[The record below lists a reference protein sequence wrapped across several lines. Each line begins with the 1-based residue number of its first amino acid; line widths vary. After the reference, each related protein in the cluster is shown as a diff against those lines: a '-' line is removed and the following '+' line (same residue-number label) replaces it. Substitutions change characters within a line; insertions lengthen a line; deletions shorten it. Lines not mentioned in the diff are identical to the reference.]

1 MSELLS
7 TIAKAYDKDMQEY
20 LAYLPH
26 FNGKIPE
33 IRNMGYTFI
42 TALLELIDNSV
53 RKNCYSSYIDII
65 LHADTDNKKLFR
77 ISVLDDGIGMS
88 FNELKQALI
97 YNFKKERANGDIG
110 KYHIGMKYAGIVIG
124 NNIIILSRRS
134 DGTIS
139 GIYLDIEQ
147 MCEHN
152 TYTPTDV
159 RENVDD
165 KWALK
170 YIHPNDYEKF
180 KQQKSGT
187 LISIKNLTPMCKQN
201 IEKVKNA
208 LLKVLPFSYS
218 MLYNDCKVNLYEN
231 TNIIQTI
238 KPYDLFYHNS
248 PDCLDEPAYETT
260 LNIYNDFDGYRV
272 VEINENKRMIEN
284 PTKNKKESECRWTDG
299 AVDKPAYYEFTQY
312 IKTGGRTAK
321 NFRQIDTLPDS
332 DTLFTVINLR
342 YIQVNKNIFISEK
355 EQFLEDSKLGID
367 RKGSFF
373 IRGIRNVSAGHQL
386 GMKISDRTIMAIE
399 RQRCLVTFESKAD
412 DLIGS
417 KYNKDID
424 INNKL
429 PCIEL
434 NDALHAIYKQV
445 TSPWTRKH
453 PGKKKNKKN
462 ENDEGDSDID
472 EEDKNEEILAPVAHI
487 VAPVAHV
494 APVARVVAPVARVVA
509 PVARVVAPVTPIA
522 SDVTPIAPYNQN
534 SSDDETDNIS
544 DTSSIIEDDIII
556 NTPHIPFYSY
566 SLENGNII
574 FMEDDQPY
582 GTLNSP
588 PKPEGLCAWFKSIT
602 QLEYKKYSHILLQ
615 AQEFY

>member
-312 IKTGGRTAK
+312 IMTGGRTAK